1 MANNNIGGS
10 ILTCLA
16 GLTDLRTVDFMNNM
30 FAAPVEAQGAPD
42 STEEPQNNFAGFQ
55 GWDGG
60 TETKSM
66 EEENSSPWWGI
77 RYVTFTVFS
86 TE

>member
-1 MANNNIGGS
+1 
-10 ILTCLA
+10 
-16 GLTDLRTVDFMNNM
+16 M

-66 EEENSSPWWGI
+66 EEENSSP
-77 RYVTFTVFS
+77 
-86 TE
+86 